1 MKVSIDSAG
10 RLVVPKKLRDELN
23 LVPGTRLEITV
34 RNGKLEL
41 EPAAARMRLIRRGGG
56 MVATSDEPLPRLN
69 ADEVRAVVDSLR
81 R

>member
-41 EPAAARMRLIRRGGG
+41 EPAATRMRLIRRGGG